1 MRRNSAATAILI
13 GGLIAGLCDIAY
25 AVGISGLRG
34 VPAMR
39 VLQSVASGLLGA
51 PAYEGGAPVAAL
63 GLLLHFLMAL
73 LIAAI
78 FYFACRR
85 LVFLMRHPVTLGAI
99 YGVIVY
105 LVMNFVVIP
114 LSAFPGKPRFVPIV
128 VITSLIVHAFFVG
141 VPIALATRRAAAPAA
156 T

>member
-1 MRRNSAATAILI
+1 MLI
-13 GGLIAGLCDIAY
+13 GGLIAGLCDITY
-25 AVGISGLRG
+25 AVGISAYHG
-34 VPAMR
+34 VAPMR

-78 FYFACRR
+78 FYFISRR
-85 LVFLMRHPVTLGAI
+85 LVFLLRHPITWGAV

-105 LVMNFVVIP
+105 YVMNLVVLP
-114 LSAFPGKPRFVPIV
+114 LSAFPGKPSTAPVV
-128 VITSLIVHAFFVG
+128 VITSLIVHAFFFG
-141 VPIALATRRAAAPAA
+141 VPIALAARRASANVN